1 LFYYAKIKKSERG
14 IKIMNTKVKKTKVY
28 EGYAEQVINRLI
40 KQDTQYRL
48 FFNILSDKK
57 LVIPLQQIE
66 SELRTLYHITEKSIK
81 YLNKLLA
88 KYKITIDVNAKV
100 NPVTLRPIVT
110 SDVYL
115 PEGYRSND
123 KPITIYSRNHLP
135 MVINHGN

>member
-1 LFYYAKIKKSERG
+1 
-14 IKIMNTKVKKTKVY
+14 MNTKVKKTKVY

-57 LVIPLQQIE
+57 LTIPLSQIE
-66 SELRTLYHITEKSIK
+66 SELRPLYRITDKSIK

-88 KYKITIDVNAKV
+88 KYKINIDVNAKV
-100 NPVTLRPIVT
+100 NPKTLRPIVT
-110 SDVYL
+110 NDIYL
-115 PEGYRSND
+115 PKGYRQNG